1 MSCHQLTLRR
11 WRPGD
16 EAALWQLKYRT
27 IHSINRR
34 DYSAAQC
41 AAWAPEDL
49 DPVLWQ
55 QRVAGMNPYV
65 AELNGELVGFAD
77 LQADGYID
85 HFFCAAHCQGRGVG
99 RALMQ
104 QLMAVAQAR
113 GLSRLYSHVSLT
125 ARPFFE
131 HCGFVVRAQQAVSI
145 RAVTLTNFV
154 MEYQC
159 GPGVFVPAEE

>member
-1 MSCHQLTLRR
+1 MSSDLFIRR
-11 WRPGD
+11 YLPGE
-16 EAALWQLKYRT
+16 EAALWQLKFAT
-27 IHSINRR
+27 IRQINCR
-34 DYSAAQC
+34 DYSPAQC
-41 AAWAPEDL
+41 AAWAPDDL
-49 DPVLWQ
+49 DPALWQ
-55 QRVAGMNPYV
+55 QRVQGMNPWV
-65 AELNGELVGFAD
+65 ALLDGEIAGFAD

-131 HCGFVVRAQQAVSI
+131 HCGFVVRAQQEVSI

-159 GPGVFVPAEE
+159 GPGVAVPAAE